1 MWWTVA
7 SLARA
12 AAPASDDAQR
22 WQETL
27 DRITPGVVVIRMDRP
42 RGYEG
47 VPRGNSQATGF
58 VVDAELGLILTNRH
72 VVTGG
77 PVTAEAVF
85 LDNEVVDLVPVYR
98 DPIHDFGLF
107 RYDPA
112 ALHHLA
118 PPALRLAPQD
128 ARVGTQIR
136 VVGNDSG
143 EKLSILDGTLSR
155 LDRPAPVYG
164 GGYSDFD
171 TFYIQAASATSGGS
185 SGSPV
190 VDVDGDVVAMNAGG
204 KTTAATAF
212 YLPLDRVVR
221 AVELVRK
228 GQPVP
233 RGTWLTKSDHTPFDE
248 LHRLGLTEATEDE
261 VRRLRKD
268 ATGMLVVRE
277 VLPEGPAADLLRVG
291 DVLVS
296 VGGTPVLDFVTL
308 EGLLDDAVGRS
319 LAVVVE
325 RAGKRVEVSIPVQ
338 DLHAAVA
345 TTMLEIGGG
354 VVHDLSLHQARGVQT
369 AKTGV
374 YLAESGRMWA
384 EAGVAEGA
392 RITHVDGA
400 AIADLAA
407 FEAAVAPLPD
417 DAVFVVRWHPASRP
431 SQQVETAVRM
441 DRRWFPLRR
450 CVRAAPPTSPTGFT
464 CAELP
469 PATRAVEER
478 PIPAVTP
485 LPVDDKL
492 GRRLQPSLVRVIA
505 EVPFSIAGVT
515 GLSYSGGGLVV
526 DAERGWVLVDRDTVP
541 LALGE
546 VRLVLAGTVEI
557 PAEVVLVH
565 EQHDL
570 ALIRYDPADV
580 GPLPIT
586 AATFSDEV
594 LAEGQTWPYVGIER
608 DGNVTVDEV
617 VVDDVG
623 PFGLR
628 AEGPPRFRQTNL
640 DTVSFE
646 DVPSST
652 NGVVVDKKGR
662 VLAFHASF
670 SYNEGREA
678 RAVWQGIPSAVV
690 SDVLAL
696 ARGDGSARLLGWE
709 LATVSLPRALERGL
723 PAAWAERLVAHDPAR
738 RSVVQVLRT
747 EAGDPLART
756 VRPGDLVLSV
766 DGQPVTRF
774 SEIEVAIHG
783 KDAVRLGLVRD
794 GEVIEVQATP
804 RPVATL
810 DVTRVVSWAGARLHA
825 PDRSA
830 RLLGVP
836 PGRPYVAYLESGSP
850 AGRGQLY
857 PLQSIVAVNGVDTP
871 DLDAFLA
878 AVKAGP
884 AGAPVRVDTVTREGE
899 RHVLT
904 VEPDDQFFPTEELV
918 LGPDGWVR
926 RTP

>member
-1 MWWTVA
+1 MWWSIL

-12 AAPASDDAQR
+12 AAPEADDARR

-58 VVDAELGLILTNRH
+58 VVDAEQGLILTNRH

-98 DPIHDFGLF
+98 DPVHDFGLF
-107 RYDPA
+107 RFDPA
-112 ALHHLA
+112 ELHHLE
-118 PPALRLAPQD
+118 PVALRLAPQD

-155 LDRPAPVYG
+155 LDRPAPAYG

-221 AVELVRK
+221 AVELVRQGK
-228 GQPVP
+228 PVP
-233 RGTWLTKSDHTPFDE
+233 RGTWLTKSEHTPFDE
-248 LHRLGLTEATEDE
+248 LHRLGLTEATEAE
-261 VRRLRKD
+261 VRRLRAD
-268 ATGMLVVRE
+268 VNGMLVVRE
-277 VLPEGPAADLLRVG
+277 VLPDGPAAGRLRVG

-296 VGGTPVLDFVTL
+296 VAGTPVLDFVTL
-308 EGLLDDAVGRS
+308 ERLLDDAVGQE

-325 RAGKRVEVSIPVQ
+325 RAGARVSAAVPVR
-338 DLHAAVA
+338 DLHTAVA
-345 TTMLEIGGG
+345 TSMLELGGG
-354 VVHDLSLHQARGVQT
+354 VVHDLSFHQARTSQI

-374 YLAESGRMWA
+374 FLAEAGRMWA

-392 RITHVDGA
+392 RITSVNGVEV
-400 AIADLAA
+400 ADLAA
-407 FEAAVAPLPD
+407 FEAALSGVPD
-417 DAVFVVRWHPASRP
+417 DGVFVVRWHPSARP
-431 SQQVETAVRM
+431 SQQVESAVRM
-441 DRRWFPLRR
+441 DRKWFPVRR
-450 CVRAAPPTSPTGFT
+450 CDRASPPTAPTGFT

-469 PATRAVEER
+469 PPAATAEER
-478 PIPAVTP
+478 PTPAVQP
-485 LPVDDKL
+485 LPVEDKL
-492 GRRLQPSLVRVIA
+492 ARLLQPSLVRVVT
-505 EVPFSIAGVT
+505 EVPYSIAGLT
-515 GLSYSGGGLVV
+515 GLSYTGGGLVV
-526 DAERGWVLVDRDTVP
+526 DAERGLVLVDRDTVP

-557 PAEVVLVH
+557 PAEIVLVH

-570 ALIRYDPADV
+570 ALVRYDPATV
-580 GPLPIT
+580 GTLPIA
-586 AATFSDEV
+586 AATFSDAV
-594 LAEGQTWPYVGIER
+594 LAPGDVHRYVGIER
-608 DGNVTVDEV
+608 DGNITVDEV
-617 VVDDVG
+617 VVDEVS

-640 DTVSFE
+640 DTMSFE
-646 DVPSST
+646 DVPSGT

-678 RAVWQGIPSAVV
+678 RAVWQGIPASVV
-690 SDVLAL
+690 QDVLRL
-696 ARGDGSARLLGWE
+696 AEGDTAARLLGWE
-709 LATVSLPRALERGL
+709 LSTLALPRALERGL
-723 PAAWAERLVAHDPAR
+723 PVSRAEELVAHDPTR
-738 RSVVQVLRT
+738 RSVIQVLRT
-747 EAGDPLART
+747 EAGDPLAGR
-756 VRPGDLVLSV
+756 VRPGDLVVSI
-766 DGQPVTRF
+766 DGAPVTRF
-774 SEIEVAIHG
+774 SEVESAIRGRDEVR
-783 KDAVRLGLVRD
+783 VGLVRD
-794 GEVIEVQATP
+794 GEVIELAVAP

-810 DVTRVVSWAGARLHA
+810 DVTRVVAWAGVRLHT

-836 PGRPYVAYLESGSP
+836 PERPYVAYLESGSP
-850 AGRGQLY
+850 AGRGQLF
-857 PLQSIVAVNGVDTP
+857 PIRSILAVNGVDTP
-871 DLDAFLA
+871 DLDAFVA
-878 AVKAGP
+878 AVKALPPGS
-884 AGAPVRVDTVTREGE
+884 PVRVDTVTREGE
-899 RHVLT
+899 RQVVT
-904 VEPDDQFFPTEELV
+904 VEPDEQFFPTEELV